1 LRPDLKHY
9 TALDG
14 MRGLAA
20 LLVVIFHADPFF
32 GQLVPGGYLAVD
44 MFFVL
49 SGFVIE
55 HAYGQKLRSRL
66 GLWMFT
72 KLRLIRFY
80 PLYLVGLAAGIAL
93 ELAQIQLGA
102 KNAISYEMLVAQV
115 ALALIFVPAFFEI
128 DAFPLNVPA
137 WSLFIELLV
146 NIAYGVTGGR
156 LKDRTLYV
164 IAIVSA
170 FVLGMYL
177 YLNNNEMPGPHVHDL
192 PMAFVRSVFSFT
204 IGVIVYRHRKS
215 FDVSPLWVLL
225 LILVLLLSPVPD
237 AYRFFYDLTCIVF
250 VFPMLVWIASGA
262 EAYFMRQWMVVL
274 GGVSYGIYAVHYP
287 IIWIV
292 RGVAD
297 KLNLSMSLAGI
308 VMLLALVLACY
319 LLDKMYDQPL
329 RNWLKNRLLDKRRA
343 GV

>member
-1 LRPDLKHY
+1 MNSLKPDLKHY

-80 PLYLVGLAAGIAL
+80 PLYLVGLAAGVAL

-128 DAFPLNVPA
+128 DAFPINVPA

-170 FVLGMYL
+170 FVLSMYL

-192 PMAFVRSVFSFT
+192 PMAFARAVFFHS
-204 IGVIVYRHRKS
+204 
-215 FDVSPLWVLL
+215 
-225 LILVLLLSPVPD
+225 
-237 AYRFFYDLTCIVF
+237 
-250 VFPMLVWIASGA
+250 
-262 EAYFMRQWMVVL
+262 QW
-274 GGVSYGIYAVHYP
+274 A
-287 IIWIV
+287 
-292 RGVAD
+292 
-297 KLNLSMSLAGI
+297 
-308 VMLLALVLACY
+308 
-319 LLDKMYDQPL
+319 
-329 RNWLKNRLLDKRRA
+329 
-343 GV
+343 